1 MNYQESVTR
10 LKKIVTELKKE
21 QKEIE
26 VENEKSDLEINEI
39 KKNTQE
45 RIAKLILAKKK
56 KLKTKEIKVSEFESE
71 KLQIL
76 GSIFAMYTQ
85 GKITKEELDLAGTV
99 EAEKEKKEEEIEVTT
114 KAKQSAV
121 KEENEQIPS
130 N

>member
-114 KAKQSAV
+114 KEKQSAA

>member
-99 EAEKEKKEEEIEVTT
+99 ETEKEKKEEEIEVTT